1 MKQGLFFE
9 EMERLN
15 DCTFVNFR
23 LVHPVGVMV
32 EHPKIF
38 WRIYGPLMAFIICI
52 IHIMATTKR
61 IIEKIKEY
69 QEQNV
74 VNMIQNVVNMIQI
87 NLEGSERLSG
97 GIWSF

>member
-1 MKQGLFFE
+1 MPNLKLH
-9 EMERLN
+9 
-15 DCTFVNFR
+15 TYVNFR
-23 LVHPVGVMV
+23 LVHPIGVMV

-38 WRIYGPLMAFIICI
+38 WKIYAPLMAFIICLM
-52 IHIMATTKR
+52 HIMATTKR

-74 VNMIQNVVNMIQI
+74 VNMIQITP
-87 NLEGSERLSG
+87 EGSQRLSG

>member
-1 MKQGLFFE
+1 MSFW
-9 EMERLN
+9 
-15 DCTFVNFR
+15 
-23 LVHPVGVMV
+23 LVHPIGVMV

-52 IHIMATTKR
+52 MHILATTKR

-69 QEQNV
+69 KE
-74 VNMIQNVVNMIQI
+74 QNVVNMIQI
-87 NLEGSERLSG
+87 NPEGPEQLSG